1 MAKIRLSDSNMAGDI
16 PSYEIKKEDI
26 LGEFQCA
33 VHEFLDLSNGRVIV
47 CFQSWTNAEE
57 HNDEHKEFFITN
69 NDIDAISY
77 FENYIKDVLCEDID
91 FNFFCFEKYREAF
104 EYCISLK
111 EGY

>member
-1 MAKIRLSDSNMAGDI
+1 MLSDSDMAGNI
-16 PSYEIKKEDI
+16 PRFEIKKEDI

-33 VHEFLDLSNGRVIV
+33 IHEFLDLRNGDIIV
-47 CFQSWTNAEE
+47 CFQSWKNAQE
-57 HNDEHKEFFITN
+57 HNNEHQNFLITN
-69 NDIDAISY
+69 DDIDAITY

-104 EYCISLK
+104 EYCTLLK